1 MSISL
6 LSVFA
11 VLSAALGVLFLVAE
25 FGHPSAEVEP
35 LPLSLPIANLRIVQ
49 CRANY
54 AYSALYKLYIPSVL
68 ATLYSASQFQHSS
81 PAVGHL

>member
-25 FGHPSAEVEP
+25 FGHPSAEVE
-35 LPLSLPIANLRIVQ
+35 PLSLPIANLRIVQ